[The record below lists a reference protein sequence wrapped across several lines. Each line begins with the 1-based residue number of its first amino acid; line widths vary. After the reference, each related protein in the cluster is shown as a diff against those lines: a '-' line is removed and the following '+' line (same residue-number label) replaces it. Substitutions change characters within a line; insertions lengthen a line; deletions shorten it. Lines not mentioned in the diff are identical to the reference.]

1 LPAVAKRR
9 RRRRSRGAVTLR
21 RFFLVLAAVA
31 LGTWWLGCRG
41 AGYGAL
47 VRVHIPERASFSQV
61 TDSLAAHEIVRA
73 PALFHVYAILTGT
86 ARHVK
91 PGTYGFRRGTGWDRV
106 LRDLGEGRV
115 LTARLVVPEGW
126 RLAQIAP
133 RLAAITGLPAE
144 PILALLRT
152 PATVAHF
159 RVPGP
164 TMEGYLY
171 PATYTWAI
179 DTPLDSMLSS
189 MVRRYR
195 RVWTTSRRAA
205 TDSLHMSERDV
216 VTLASIVQAEARVAS
231 EMPVIASVYLNRL
244 RIGMP
249 LQADPT
255 VQYVLPQRHDRLL
268 YTDIAGVTGN
278 PYNTY
283 AHKGLPP
290 GPIGSPS
297 DRAIDAT
304 LHAART
310 DYLYFVSRPEGT
322 SIFSRTL
329 PQHNRAK
336 AQVRALVRAESLAAQ
351 PAGAGH

>member
-1 LPAVAKRR
+1 VARRR
-9 RRRRSRGAVTLR
+9 RRRRSRGAGTLGR
-21 RFFLVLAAVA
+21 RLLLLAAA
-31 LGTWWLGCRG
+31 GLGTWWLGCRG
-41 AGYGAL
+41 SGHGA
-47 VRVHIPERASFSQV
+47 VARVHIPERASFAQV
-61 TDSLAAHEIVRA
+61 TDSLAAHGIVRA
-73 PALFHVYAILTGT
+73 PPLFHVYAILTG
-86 ARHVK
+86 ASRHVK
-91 PGTYGFRRGTGWDRV
+91 PGTYGFRRGTGWNVV
-106 LRDLGEGRV
+106 LRDLDEGRV

-126 RLAQIAP
+126 RLSQIAP
-133 RLAAITGLPAE
+133 RLATLADMPAE
-144 PILALLRT
+144 SIVALLRT
-152 PATVAHF
+152 QATVAHF

-179 DTPLDSMLSS
+179 DTPLDSMISS

-205 TDSLHMSERDV
+205 ADSLHMSERDV
-216 VTLASIVQAEARVAS
+216 VTLASIVQAEARVTS

-268 YTDIAGVTGN
+268 YADIAGVKGD

-297 DRAIDAT
+297 DQAIDAT

-310 DYLYFVSRPEGT
+310 DYLYFVARPEGT
-322 SIFSRTL
+322 SIFSRSL
-329 PQHNRAK
+329 AQHNRAK